1 MKPVAVAAGFTFF
14 RSLPRRPILPACDP
28 TAVDETDAS
37 GITRRRLEVI
47 SDGIMAVAITLLA
60 LGIEAPHPKP
70 GESLLQAFD
79 TQTLSEIGLFAL
91 SFFLIARF
99 WLLHHRLY
107 AGLDTTVPQRVVI
120 INFTFLAAICL
131 VPFATTTYSRNPND
145 MTALVI
151 YTAVIAGATLLL
163 TVMFRQSATGDPR
176 RGIIAPLVLITAI
189 PVGLL
194 IGPRYAPIV
203 WILLFALSGKR
214 LGRRTRSTS

>member
-1 MKPVAVAAGFTFF
+1 MKPVAAAAGFTCF
-14 RSLPRRPILPACDP
+14 RPRLPRLIHPACDP
-28 TAVDETDAS
+28 TAMNETDAS
-37 GITRRRLEVI
+37 GISRRRLEVI

-60 LGIEAPHPKP
+60 LGIEAPDAKP

-99 WLLHHRLY
+99 WLLHHRLF

>member
-1 MKPVAVAAGFTFF
+1 MN
-14 RSLPRRPILPACDP
+14 
-28 TAVDETDAS
+28 ETDAS
-37 GITRRRLEVI
+37 GISRRRLEVI

-60 LGIEAPHPKP
+60 LGIDAPDPKP

-79 TQTLSEIGLFAL
+79 AQTLSQIGLFAL

-99 WLLHHRLY
+99 WLLHHRLF
-107 AGLDTTVPQRVVI
+107 AGLYTTVPQRVVI
-120 INFTFLAAICL
+120 TNFTFLALICL
-131 VPFATTTYSRNPND
+131 VPFATTTYARNPND
-145 MTALVI
+145 MTSLSI

-176 RGIIAPLVLITAI
+176 RGIVAPLILIAAI
-189 PVGLL
+189 PIGLL

-203 WILLFALSGKR
+203 WILLFALSDKH